1 MIYGGQ
7 GLARMPLDQ
16 HGRGKAVFVPF
27 VLPGEDVEAY
37 SQNEKPGFIQG
48 GLQRVVTPS
57 PQRID
62 PLCPYFQHCGGC
74 QYQHTNYEHQ
84 LKIKADILKENL
96 RRMAKLELFTEL
108 QVHPSPP
115 WNYRN
120 RTRLKIQTVPTFA
133 LGYYRFASHELLPVE
148 QCPISSPAINRAIT
162 KLWELGHMGAFP
174 IGVHEIEIFADAD
187 DMQLLLE
194 IYCDVPTVLL
204 EKFLTELQRALPE
217 IAGVVAF
224 STAHRPGPNGEMK
237 VAASSGA
244 TNLSYR
250 TETANFQVSAGAFFQ
265 VNRHLTDEL
274 VKIVADGRSGELA
287 LDLYAGV
294 GLFSVALAKSFAQL
308 IAVESSPTSHAD
320 LRYNLSPN
328 AKAVCSTTEHYLIKA
343 KIKTKTHGERPSY
356 IVVDPPRSGLGETLV
371 QLLTNLGAERI
382 AYVSCDPATL
392 ARDLQGLLAAGYN
405 IEQAHFV
412 DLFPQTYHLES
423 VFHLVR

>member
-7 GLARMPLDQ
+7 GLARMPLDEQ
-16 HGRGKAVFVPF
+16 GRGKAVFIPF
-27 VLPGEDVEAY
+27 VLPGEEVEAFA
-37 SQNEKPGFIQG
+37 QNEKPGFIQA
-48 GLQRVVTPS
+48 GLRQVITPS

-62 PLCPYFQHCGGC
+62 PLCPYFQQCGGC
-74 QYQHTNYEHQ
+74 QYQHASYEHQ
-84 LKIKADILKENL
+84 LNIKADILKENL
-96 RRMAKLELFTEL
+96 RRIAKLELSTEL
-108 QVHPSPP
+108 QIHASPP

-120 RTRLKIQTVPTFA
+120 RTRLKIQTAPAFA

-162 KLWELGHMGAFP
+162 KLWELGCMGTFP
-174 IGVHEIEIFADAD
+174 QGVHEIEIFADAD

-194 IYCDVPTVLL
+194 IYCAVPTVLL

-224 STAHRPGPNGEMK
+224 STAHRPSPNGELK
-237 VAASSGA
+237 IAASSGA
-244 TNLSYR
+244 TNLGYR
-250 TETANFQVSAGAFFQ
+250 AEIASFQVSTGAFFQ

-274 VKIVADGRSGELA
+274 VKIVTNGRSGEFA

-294 GLFSVALAKSFAQL
+294 GLFSAALAKSFAQL
-308 IAVESSPTSHAD
+308 IAVEASPTSHAD
-320 LRYNLSPN
+320 LRYNLPPN
-328 AKAVCSTTEHYLIKA
+328 AKAVCSTTEQYLIKA
-343 KIKTKTHGERPSY
+343 KIKTKTHGERPNY

-371 QLLTNLGAERI
+371 QLLTTLGAERI